1 MKKIVQFFARYR
13 NGFGGMETHITELV
27 KNLSYEFEIISDA
40 IPGYPLI
47 EQYSKNVTIR
57 RFKPYNYGLTPSKS
71 IKTKKILFPYRVL
84 TDIVRIKNKHKYLKK
99 VNYALVHFHD
109 PGVGGALIKSSY
121 MLKSAKIIEI
131 LTDYSYVAPK
141 ILTVHGL
148 SCLMTDDPLIKEQE
162 LTFINQFENIICV
175 DQRLYEFLKDN
186 LEDKRVWHVP
196 NSIDTKRFKFTPL
209 SIDKNLRVGFIGR
222 LEKSR
227 GLSLLYDFI
236 DNLPSYIDFYVLGA
250 GNSIAIKKFQSRVDV
265 TKIHFETNINYED
278 VHTFYRKFDVLFN
291 PVIAEGISRVTL
303 EAMSSGR
310 PVIMLDKGNRYPV
323 INKKT
328 GYLIKDD
335 IEELLNLLRYIHEN
349 EDELKAVAKNARVI
363 VEKEYDNSVIIPKIG
378 DIYGDIIK

>member
-1 MKKIVQFFARYR
+1 MI
-13 NGFGGMETHITELV
+13 
-27 KNLSYEFEIISDA
+27 
-40 IPGYPLI
+40 
-47 EQYSKNVTIR
+47 
-57 RFKPYNYGLTPSKS
+57 
-71 IKTKKILFPYRVL
+71 
-84 TDIVRIKNKHKYLKK
+84 
-99 VNYALVHFHD
+99 
-109 PGVGGALIKSSY
+109 
-121 MLKSAKIIEI
+121 KSAKIIEK
-131 LTDYSYVAPK
+131 LTDFSYVEPK

-175 DQRLYEFLKDN
+175 DQRLYEFFKDN
-186 LEDKRVWHVP
+186 LEQKRIWLVP
-196 NSIDTKRFKFTPL
+196 NSIDTKKFKFTPL
-209 SIDKNLRVGFIGR
+209 SHDKNLRVGFIGR

-227 GLSLLYDFI
+227 GISLLYDFI
-236 DNLPSYIDFYVLGA
+236 DNLPSYAEVHVLGA

-265 TKIHFETNINYED
+265 TKIHFETNISYED
-278 VHTFYRKFDVLFN
+278 VHAFYRKFDVLLN

-323 INKKT
+323 INKET
-328 GYLIKDD
+328 GYLINDD